1 MAEEI
6 SSADESAETN
16 PTALT
21 EPELSAEDKTELTA
35 EAATDETT
43 DHNADEKPED
53 SVADKGKD
61 GAPEEYS
68 DFTLP
73 EGVNLDAAAVAEAI
87 PLLKEMGATQEQAQK
102 LVDLQVQT
110 MTGLMDAQSKA
121 WTDQL
126 GEWKDA
132 RETDAEF
139 GKSKYDESIAI
150 ARKGMREFGEPALFA
165 ALEETGMGNHPEL
178 IRAFYRVGKAIG
190 EDGFNFGSSNTE
202 GGQSLAEKLFPNQ
215 GKAA

>member
-1 MAEEI
+1 MAEEN
-6 SSADESAETN
+6 STAGEPAETN

-126 GEWKDA
+126 GEWKNA

-139 GKSKYDESIAI
+139 GKGKYDESIAI

>member
-102 LVDLQVQT
+102 L
-110 MTGLMDAQSKA
+110 AQSKA